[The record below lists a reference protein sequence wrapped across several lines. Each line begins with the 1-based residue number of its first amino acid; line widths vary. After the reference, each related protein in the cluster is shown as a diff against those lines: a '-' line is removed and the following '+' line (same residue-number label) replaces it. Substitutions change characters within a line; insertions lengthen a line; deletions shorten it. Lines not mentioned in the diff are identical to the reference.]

1 MTKDIK
7 NIIYY
12 FKNLYYQRLHLCYY
26 SIKVNAI
33 YTFIREKNM
42 IWNKYIFPDW
52 DITFKPIYY
61 KSSID
66 KKYIDM
72 LEIKLSLPILFLTTH
87 FTYLDYLYYVNSIQY
102 NKVLL
107 FKWKHFINCGALNDI
122 KENEE
127 ENSPIGVNSEFIFKV
142 K

>member
-1 MTKDIK
+1 MTKDTK

-12 FKNLYYQRLHLCYY
+12 FKNFYYQGLRLCYY

-42 IWNKYIFPDW
+42 IWNKYIFPGW

-66 KKYIDM
+66 IKYIDM